1 MADVLYS
8 DLPLSFVANPNTGD
22 VKPVTGERA
31 VKNSLK
37 NLLRTPIGSKPY
49 NPLYGSNITDY
60 LFKPADEITEKELI
74 DDISDTIKAYEPRVS
89 LTAIEAN
96 IKDNGIEIII
106 EYYVKGFS
114 TPQELTTV
122 IDRA

>member
-8 DLPLSFVANPNTGD
+8 DLSLNFVANPNTGD
-22 VKPVTGERA
+22 VKPLSGERA
-31 VKNSLK
+31 VKNALQ
-37 NLLRTPIGSKPY
+37 NLLRTPVGSKPY

-60 LFKPADEITEKELI
+60 LFRQADNITEKELI
-74 DDISDTIKAYEPRVS
+74 SDISDTIRAYEPRVI

-96 IKDNGIEIII
+96 MNQNSIEITI